1 MRNPNVPM
9 LNIPMLNAPVHLTSR
24 LLPVALATALLALT
38 ACGKSPSERLADAA
52 ASAVASAA
60 SGEKVKIERDGD
72 KVPIKSKDGKEMM
85 DISSGDGIKLPM
97 DFPDDVYLP
106 SDYKVMTSMKM
117 GPAMVVNLVAPGRL
131 GKMFDQADEKML
143 AQGWEQTM
151 SMQQG
156 ADSRILSYKKPDR
169 TATISLNEQD
179 DGGIHV
185 GLQISNKDKK

>member
-9 LNIPMLNAPVHLTSR
+9 LNTPMLNTPMPSASL
-24 LLPVALATALLALT
+24 LLPVALAMALLAMT
-38 ACGKSPSERLADAA
+38 ACGKSPGDRLADAA
-52 ASAVASAA
+52 ASAAASAA
-60 SGEKVKIERDGD
+60 SGQKVEIERDGD
-72 KVPIKSKDGKEMM
+72 KVTIKSKDGKEVM
-85 DISSGDGIKLPM
+85 DISSGDGIKLPK

-156 ADSRILSYKKPDR
+156 ANSRILSYKKPDR
-169 TATISLNEQD
+169 SATISLNEQD
-179 DGGIHV
+179 DGAIRV
-185 GLQISNKDKK
+185 GLQISQKKQ